1 MNGIGESTFA
11 PDGVLTRAMFV
22 TVLHR
27 FAGTPKAAAKAVFA
41 DVADGVWYADSV
53 AWACENGIVKGV
65 SETEFAPDAFV
76 TREQMALILSRYA
89 AKDTDESKET
99 AFDDI
104 ATLSEESRAAI
115 EWAFAAGI
123 LNGMTETTFAPSENA
138 TRAQAAAIFV
148 RFAK

>member
-1 MNGIGESTFA
+1 
-11 PDGVLTRAMFV
+11 
-22 TVLHR
+22 
-27 FAGTPKAAAKAVFA
+27 
-41 DVADGVWYADSV
+41 
-53 AWACENGIVKGV
+53 
-65 SETEFAPDAFV
+65 
-76 TREQMALILSRYA
+76 MALILSRYA

>member
-1 MNGIGESTFA
+1 
-11 PDGVLTRAMFV
+11 
-22 TVLHR
+22 
-27 FAGTPKAAAKAVFA
+27 
-41 DVADGVWYADSV
+41 
-53 AWACENGIVKGV
+53 
-65 SETEFAPDAFV
+65 
-76 TREQMALILSRYA
+76 MALILSRYA

-123 LNGMTETTFAPSENA
+123 FSGMTGNIFAPSENA

-148 RFAK
+148 RLAK